1 MFSEQ
6 SVCLLP
12 DSGCCPPSS
21 ATIVSLFSL
30 PCYFQALSPH
40 YSFLLSPGTS
50 PSPSSSQQFL
60 DPLLFHH
67 LVLNIRNP
75 VSPYSPGTWTCCA
88 ELLAPCL
95 APRPIRGWGQ
105 ESLWLQRRPSTFYE
119 IAFLPFML
127 ADEMSCME
135 KMESLMEEC
144 VGKVVLP
151 SALGSRKL
159 AITIRARWCLSQ
171 HQAPRKQEGAKTVV
185 TNCYFSSLFSHYFLG
200 WEIAFVN
207 HFKIEATSC
216 AAVMICLSFI
226 SDGRERT
233 WFWISSINDRFT
245 PPCDEGQGREE
256 GGGGNGRCRGLAN
269 SIQKFHFQL
278 PAQKQPQLAVAQS
291 HFLLSVMTLV
301 VALHLLD
308 RQPTKKKDQQQKEVL
323 ENEVDIANSSYP
335 S

>member
-1 MFSEQ
+1 MKKEEKPIKKRLSIALRAKRSKCSLNSLFACCLTLGAVPQPLPPLCHCFPSLAISRHYLPITPFCCLQ
-6 SVCLLP
+6 APLPPHLLP
-12 DSGCCPPSS
+12 NSFWILSS
-21 ATIVSLFSL
+21 STTWFWTSEI
-30 PCYFQALSPH
+30 QSPLQPWNVD
-40 YSFLLSPGTS
+40 LLRRAPGT
-50 PSPSSSQQFL
+50 P
-60 DPLLFHH
+60 
-67 LVLNIRNP
+67 
-75 VSPYSPGTWTCCA
+75 
-88 ELLAPCL
+88 L
-95 APRPIRGWGQ
+95 APRPIQGWGQ
-105 ESLWLQRRPSTFYE
+105 ESLWLQRRPSTFNE

-144 VGKVVLP
+144 VGKVVVP

-245 PPCDEGQGREE
+245 PPCDERQGREE
-256 GGGGNGRCRGLAN
+256 GGGGGGMGGTEGC
-269 SIQKFHFQL
+269 
-278 PAQKQPQLAVAQS
+278 
-291 HFLLSVMTLV
+291 
-301 VALHLLD
+301 
-308 RQPTKKKDQQQKEVL
+308 
-323 ENEVDIANSSYP
+323 
-335 S
+335 